1 MEEKTV
7 TINIE
12 RYEELL
18 DIEAR
23 VMITKGMIL
32 RDRCINRADIL
43 FILGFEGDAK
53 RLEDEEKERLHK
65 LMEKEN
71 HNE

>member
-23 VMITKGMIL
+23 VMLTKGMIL
-32 RDRCINRADIL
+32 RDRCINRTDIL

-53 RLEDEEKERLHK
+53 RLENEEKERLHK